1 MNCTISIVVPAY
13 NAACELLYAPRFGM
27 SSENAGMLE
36 KAAMTAA
43 GLDQSVA
50 ART

>member
-1 MNCTISIVVPAY
+1 MNCTISMVVPAY
-13 NAACELLYAPRFGM
+13 KAACELLYVPRFGM
-27 SSENAGMLE
+27 SFENAGMLE
-36 KAAMTAA
+36 KATMTVA